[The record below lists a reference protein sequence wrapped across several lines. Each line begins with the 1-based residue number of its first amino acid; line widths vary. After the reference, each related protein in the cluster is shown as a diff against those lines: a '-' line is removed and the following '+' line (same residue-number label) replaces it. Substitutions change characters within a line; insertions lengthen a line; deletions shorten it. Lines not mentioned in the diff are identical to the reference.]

1 VLAGDEAGVMR
12 GEACGRA
19 PVATLMTIAHRK
31 GWKPRLLDYR
41 TSGDTAGD
49 KWQVVGYAA
58 IAYTD

>member
-1 VLAGDEAGVMR
+1 MDDDEAGVMG

-19 PVATLMTIAHRK
+19 PIVALMDVARRR
-31 GWKPRLLDYR
+31 GWKPTLLDYR

-58 IAYTD
+58 IAFTG